1 MVTDS
6 GAQCS
11 AVTQTAE
18 HRVAQWSQ
26 IAEHCVT
33 QWSQIA
39 QRSCVA
45 QLSQKAEQRVAQ
57 LSQIVDHHVA
67 QGSLSS
73 ESQYSAVDKDRRAYR
88 IAGVTVQRSTVW
100 RSRQRQRSTV

>member
-26 IAEHCVT
+26 IAEDCVT

-39 QRSCVA
+39 EHCVA
-45 QLSQKAEQRVAQ
+45 QWSQKAEHRVAQ
-57 LSQIVDHHVA
+57 WSQIVDHCVA

-73 ESQYSAVDKDRRAYR
+73 ESQYSAVDKDRRAYC